1 MTQSEYRV
9 MLHRMDA
16 EYGDY
21 LRDLS
26 SKLGPVLD
34 FIRHP
39 WPSECGVPLP
49 QLRTGNLLHHE
60 RGEAVLG
67 LL

>member
-1 MTQSEYRV
+1 
-9 MLHRMDA
+9 MDA

-39 WPSECGVPLP
+39 WPSECGVSLP
-49 QLRTGNLLHHE
+49 QLRTGNSLHHE